1 MKIAR
6 VRIIK
11 HEAVRGCGSFEV
23 RFADGRD
30 SIYFS
35 WDDNPARRL
44 KPETLDRETAL
55 TEAKAV
61 ARSVRASL
69 E

>member
-11 HEAVRGCGSFEV
+11 HEAVPGCGSFEV

-35 WDDNPARRL
+35 WDDNPAPGSSRKRWIARR
-44 KPETLDRETAL
+44 R
-55 TEAKAV
+55 
-61 ARSVRASL
+61 
-69 E
+69 